1 MNKTIA
7 TMTTHYRILSF
18 FIAVFSAEAVCA
30 VGDDLPPRDEAR
42 ALQQTG
48 VVYSSAW
55 FIRFAPSSAAE
66 MLQFIPSF
74 KRQATDEGRGIG
86 QTAENVLING
96 KPVKG
101 KGASAF
107 SVLQKLPAS
116 AVLNI
121 EVKDS
126 AYYNLSGISGLVAN
140 VNIKR
145 NKMQGTWK
153 WSPEYR
159 REIRGRTTYGALSL
173 SGELEDMAY
182 SIGINND
189 SSRKGTKGSERIL
202 DQLGSEREYR
212 EELYLRREEAPV
224 LSVDIAKQIGPSVEL
239 GISSNIKWSR
249 FDNDFRSRQVPMEG
263 ITRIQQD
270 DFNGDST
277 FSDATLRLEKDE
289 QSKKAHLLVFISHG
303 DKYSKNYSVVRSET
317 GAEILAQNAFNQQS
331 EQSEY
336 VLRGGYQVGS
346 QSGFWAV
353 SSELAYNRLKANSE
367 YGENQ
372 SGMVLDLSLVPSAT
386 GSIEENRA
394 EGFLT
399 RRFSYG
405 DWIVD
410 ASLGVEYS
418 QLNVSALGEV
428 RNAVSRSFIR
438 PKGQL
443 AGVFP
448 VSDDSTLR
456 LGLERTVDQ
465 LDFFNFLGAADFRL
479 GRSTG
484 SNVNLVPSQKWELV
498 AEVEKQFGNRSS
510 VTSRIKYI
518 EHEDIVGHKLIDGED
533 AVANIGSGHQAIV
546 ESELAWR
553 PQNERLERWQWNISV
568 AFEDSELT
576 DPITLERREFS
587 EGRKW
592 YCRSELS
599 YEFSNR
605 PLTVGFGA
613 EQSRNYVGF
622 LSDEIFRQQSQ
633 QPFTFVYLKHR
644 DFFGL
649 NVTVNAFNLLDSETT
664 YDRHIYG
671 GLRNDSELIR
681 VEQLRDTYG
690 PFLTLDIQATF

>member
-1 MNKTIA
+1 MNKTMA
-7 TMTTHYRILSF
+7 TMKKHYRILSL
-18 FIAVFSAEAVCA
+18 FIAVLSGEAVCA
-30 VGDDLPPRDEAR
+30 WAHELPPQDENPVA
-42 ALQQTG
+42 QKTG
-48 VVYSSAW
+48 VVYGSEW
-55 FIRFAPSSAAE
+55 FIRFAPSSAAD
-66 MLQFIPSF
+66 MVQLIPSF
-74 KRQATDEGRGIG
+74 KHQATDDGRGIG

-145 NKMQGTWK
+145 KKMQGTWK

-159 REIRGRTTYGALSL
+159 REIRGRTTNGSLSL
-173 SGELEDMAY
+173 SGELEDTAY
-182 SIGINND
+182 SIGISND
-189 SSRKGTKGSERIL
+189 SSRKGTKGRERIL
-202 DQLGSEREYR
+202 DQLGREIEHR
-212 EELYLRREEAPV
+212 KELYLRREEVPV
-224 LSVDIAKQIGPSVEL
+224 LAVDVAKQVWPSVEL

-249 FDNDFRSRQVPMEG
+249 FDKDFRSRQVPTEG

-270 DFNGDST
+270 EFSGDST

-289 QSKKAHLLVFISHG
+289 PSKKAHLLAFISHEEK
-303 DKYSKNYSVVRSET
+303 DTENYSVVRSEG
-317 GAEILAQNAFNQQS
+317 GAEILVQNAFNQQS
-331 EQSEY
+331 EQNEY
-336 VLRGGYQVGS
+336 VIRGDYQVGN
-346 QSGFWAV
+346 QSSFWAV
-353 SSELAYNRLKANSE
+353 SGELAYNRLEASSE
-367 YGENQ
+367 NGENQ
-372 SGMVLDLSLVPSAT
+372 SGMALELSLVSGAT

-405 DWIVD
+405 DWVVD

-428 RNAVSRSFIR
+428 RDAVSRSFTR
-438 PKGQL
+438 PKGHL
-443 AGVFP
+443 SGVYP
-448 VSDDSTLR
+448 VSNDSTLR
-456 LGLERTVDQ
+456 LGLERKVDQ

-484 SNVNLVPSQKWELV
+484 SNVNLVPSQRWELV
-498 AEVEKQFGNRSS
+498 AEAEKRFGNNSS
-510 VTSRIKYI
+510 VKSSIKYI
-518 EHEDIVGHKLIDGED
+518 AHEDIVGHRLIGSQDVVG
-533 AVANIGSGHQAIV
+533 NIGSGYQKIL

-553 PQNERLERWQWNISV
+553 PKNKWLERWQWNISI
-568 AFEDSELT
+568 ALEGSELT
-576 DPITLERREFS
+576 DPITLEKREFS

-592 YCRSELS
+592 YYRSELS
-599 YEFSNR
+599 YEFADR
-605 PLTVGFGA
+605 PLAVGFGA
-613 EQSRNYVGF
+613 EQSRNHEGF
-622 LSDEIFRQQSQ
+622 LSNEIFRQQSQ
-633 QPFTFVYLKHR
+633 QPFTFIYLKHR

-649 NVTVNAFNLLDSETT
+649 NVAVYAFNLLDSETA
-664 YDRHIYG
+664 YDRNRYEGI
-671 GLRNDSELIR
+671 RNDSALIR